1 MTQSAHWYVGTEADD
16 FIFGSSRWSEILA
29 GAGDDTIFANGGKDT
44 VFGGEGADRIYGGR

>member
-1 MTQSAHWYVGTEADD
+1 MTHSAHWYVGTGADE

-44 VFGGEGADRIYGGR
+44 VFGG